1 MTQQKLKQT
10 EIGMIPQDWRVFS
23 LDETTEINKE
33 SRDPSNKP
41 ETPFFYIDIESVEN
55 ESGNIKN
62 VKRLIGKE
70 APSRA
75 RRVVH
80 ENDVIMSTVRPYL
93 KAFAIV
99 EKKYENQICSTGFAV
114 LTSKDKIHPKYLL
127 YSLFTKGVINQC
139 TKMMTGGQYPAL
151 NSSQVARI
159 NIPLPPIL
167 EQKKISEVLS
177 TVDTRLDIVERESQR
192 VERLK
197 VGLMKELF
205 DGKKWPSV
213 LLGDEKFFE
222 MIMGQSPPSELY
234 NRDGIG
240 LPFLQGNAEFGDL
253 HPSPTIYCSKP
264 LKVAKEG
271 DILISVRA
279 PVGEVNMANTDC
291 CIGRGVGAIR
301 AKDGVDSQ
309 FLFFYLKSVNSKL
322 DSISGG
328 STFKAITK
336 NQLEKLEVFLP
347 PITEQKKISLM
358 LSTIDKKLSIQKSK
372 KSKLESIKKSLMNDL
387 LTGKKRVKV
396 TQ

>member
-1 MTQQKLKQT
+1 MKQHKLKQT
-10 EIGMIPQDWRVFS
+10 EIGMIPEDWGVVEIKDLGKVSTGKTPPTSNERYWGKGISFITPADLSDSKYVDVTDRKVTQEGAELVRILPKNTVMVVCIGSTIGKTGIIKNQGITNQQINSIICKEGVDFNYVYYTLDNNSS
-23 LDETTEINKE
+23 LFKSYSGVAAVPIINKTLFE
-33 SRDPSNKP
+33 KIKVPIPS
-41 ETPFFYIDIESVEN
+41 FS
-55 ESGNIKN
+55 
-62 VKRLIGKE
+62 
-70 APSRA
+70 
-75 RRVVH
+75 
-80 ENDVIMSTVRPYL
+80 
-93 KAFAIV
+93 
-99 EKKYENQICSTGFAV
+99 
-114 LTSKDKIHPKYLL
+114 
-127 YSLFTKGVINQC
+127 
-139 TKMMTGGQYPAL
+139 
-151 NSSQVARI
+151 
-159 NIPLPPIL
+159 
-167 EQKKISEVLS
+167 EQKNISEVLS
-177 TVDTRLDIVERESQR
+177 TIDNRLDIVERESQR

-205 DGKKWPSV
+205 DGKKWPSIR
-213 LLGDEKFFE
+213 LGDENFFE
-222 MIMGQSPPSELY
+222 MNMGQSPPSELY

-240 LPFLQGNAEFGDL
+240 LPFLQGNADFGDL

-264 LKVAKEG
+264 LKVAKAG

-279 PVGEVNMANTDC
+279 PVGEVNTANVDY

-301 AKDGVDSQ
+301 AKKDVDSK

-347 PITEQKKISLM
+347 PITEQKKISLI
-358 LSTIDKKLSIQKSK
+358 LSTIDKKLSIQQSK

>member
-1 MTQQKLKQT
+1 MNQPNISTS
-10 EIGMIPQDWRVFS
+10 D
-23 LDETTEINKE
+23 
-33 SRDPSNKP
+33 
-41 ETPFFYIDIESVEN
+41 IDSI
-55 ESGNIKN
+55 
-62 VKRLIGKE
+62 L
-70 APSRA
+70 
-75 RRVVH
+75 
-80 ENDVIMSTVRPYL
+80 
-93 KAFAIV
+93 
-99 EKKYENQICSTGFAV
+99 
-114 LTSKDKIHPKYLL
+114 
-127 YSLFTKGVINQC
+127 
-139 TKMMTGGQYPAL
+139 
-151 NSSQVARI
+151 
-159 NIPLPPIL
+159 IPLPQL
-167 EQKKISEVLS
+167 NEQKKISEVLS
-177 TVDTRLDIVERESQR
+177 TIDKRLDILERESQR

-205 DGKKWPSV
+205 EKKRWPAV
-213 LLGDEKFFE
+213 TLGDEKFFE

-234 NRDGIG
+234 NRDGVG

-264 LKVAKEG
+264 LKMAKKG

-279 PVGEVNMANTDC
+279 PVGEVNMADTDC

-301 AKDGVDSQ
+301 AKEGVDSP

-347 PITEQKKISLM
+347 PLNEQRKISLI

>member
-1 MTQQKLKQT
+1 MKQEPKYKQT
-10 EIGMIPQDWRVFS
+10 EIGLIPQDWRVLS

-41 ETPFFYIDIESVEN
+41 ETPFLYIDIESVEN

-62 VKRLIGKE
+62 VKNLIGKK

-75 RRVVH
+75 RRVIH

-93 KAFAIV
+93 KAFAII
-99 EKKYENQICSTGFAV
+99 EKRYENQICSTGFAV
-114 LTSKDKIHPKYLL
+114 LTSKDKLHPKFLL

-167 EQKKISEVLS
+167 EQKSISEVLS
-177 TVDTRLDIVERESQR
+177 TVDARLNIVERESQR
-192 VERLK
+192 IERLK

-205 DGKKWPSV
+205 DGKKWTAV
-213 LLGDEKFFE
+213 KLGDEKFFE

-253 HPSPTIYCSKP
+253 YPSPTIYCSKTM
-264 LKVAKEG
+264 KVAKTG

-279 PVGEVNMANTDC
+279 PVGEVNIANVDY

-301 AKDGVDSQ
+301 ARKDVDSQ
-309 FLFFYLKSVNSKL
+309 FLFFYLKSINSKL

-347 PITEQKKISLM
+347 PLDEQKRISLI
-358 LSTIDKKLSIQKSK
+358 LSTIDKKLSIQKSQ

-396 TQ
+396 D